1 MKNNQVNFLAL
12 RQQFLLRSDI
22 TYLNFGSFGA
32 CPRPVFEQYQRY
44 QLELEQEPV
53 QFIVET
59 GLQYLAASRKALAT
73 YINADPDDLVYVV
86 NPSHAVNI
94 VAKSIALQPG
104 DQILTTSL
112 EYGACD
118 RTWEFYC
125 SKAGAQYIKQPI
137 RLPLIS
143 QEDFVDQFFKGVTA
157 KTKLIFLSHITSS
170 TALRFPVEL
179 IIKEAQKR
187 GLLTF
192 IDGAH
197 APGQLPLDLKELDAD
212 FYTGACHKWMMTP
225 KGSSFLFAK
234 RERQS
239 MLEPL
244 VVSWGYKSDHPS
256 HSSFLDYHQTQ
267 GTRDFSA
274 FLCIPAALAFM
285 ENNNWNQVS
294 AACRALVLQ
303 NAPRFFELLGATP
316 LAPLDDRF
324 ILQLCSFKLPTQ
336 DAERVKSILFNQY
349 RIEVPVMRH
358 GTDVYL
364 RYSIQAFNSQEDL
377 DKLYNALAAIKH
389 QF

>member
-12 RQQFLLRSDI
+12 RQQFFLRSDI

-377 DKLYNALAAIKH
+377 DKLYNVLAAIKH

>member
-1 MKNNQVNFLAL
+1 MSSNQIISPAL
-12 RQQFLLRSDI
+12 RQQFLLRPDI

-59 GLQYLAASRKALAT
+59 GPKYLAESRKALA
-73 YINADPDDLVYVV
+73 NFVNSDSDDLVYVV

-94 VAKSIALQPG
+94 VAKSLALQPG
-104 DQILTTSL
+104 DEILTTSL

-125 SKAGAQYIKQPI
+125 SKSGAHYIKQPI
-137 RLPLIS
+137 RLPLVS
-143 QEDFVDQFFKGVTA
+143 KDEFVDQFFKGVTS

-179 IIKEAQKR
+179 IIKEAKKR

-197 APGQLPLDLKELDAD
+197 APGQLPLDLKALDAD

-225 KGSSFLFAK
+225 KGSSFLFVK
-234 RERQS
+234 RERQHL
-239 MLEPL
+239 LEPL

-256 HSSFLDYHQTQ
+256 HSTF
-267 GTRDFSA
+267 
-274 FLCIPAALAFM
+274 
-285 ENNNWNQVS
+285 
-294 AACRALVLQ
+294 
-303 NAPRFFELLGATP
+303 
-316 LAPLDDRF
+316 
-324 ILQLCSFKLPTQ
+324 
-336 DAERVKSILFNQY
+336 
-349 RIEVPVMRH
+349 
-358 GTDVYL
+358 
-364 RYSIQAFNSQEDL
+364 
-377 DKLYNALAAIKH
+377 
-389 QF
+389 